1 MKEESVN
8 LFYREGSSDKVYHAY
23 LKQDGSGYRVT
34 FAYGRRGTSLTP
46 GTKTTLPVAYG
57 KAKAIY
63 DKLVS
68 EKKGKG
74 YVEDSSGKPII
85 QHVDKT
91 DSGHRPQLL
100 NPIDES
106 ELIKYLEDDSFI
118 AQEKFDGKRR
128 ILDVNFDGRVDA
140 INRKGLVVGI
150 SDIIIQACSKIGTN
164 VVLDGEEIG
173 DVVHIFD
180 TLSLPK
186 KYIDRYIFLKNLEN
200 RLDKNVLK
208 IVPTAFTTQQKYKLY
223 QKLVQENAEGIVF
236 KKASSLYSP
245 GRPNSYG
252 DQLKFKFYSTASCIV
267 IGHHSSKSSIEL
279 AVYSNGV
286 LIPVGNVTVY
296 PNQEFPKVDSVVEV
310 RYLYYYPS
318 GSLYQPILLGLRD
331 DIEPNECL
339 ITKLKTK
346 QVIDDL

>member
-8 LFYREGSSDKVYHAY
+8 LFYREGSSDKVYNAY
-23 LKQDGSGYRVT
+23 LKEDGSGYRVT

-46 GTKTTLPVAYG
+46 GTKTTLPIAYG

-128 ILDVNFDGRVDA
+128 ILDVNFNGRVDA

-150 SDIIIQACSKIGTN
+150 SDIIIQACSKIGTD

-267 IGHHSSKSSIEL
+267 IGKHDSKSSIEV
-279 AVYSNGV
+279 AVFSNGITV
-286 LIPVGNVTVY
+286 PVGNVTVY
-296 PNQEFPKVDSVVEV
+296 PNQTMPEIGSVVEV
-310 RYLYYYPS
+310 RYLYYFTK
-318 GSLYQPILLGLRD
+318 GSLFQPVLLGVRD
-331 DIEPNECL
+331 DIDQHECIL
-339 ITKLKTK
+339 TKLKTK
-346 QVIDDL
+346 QLIED